1 MTAPATLE
9 IASLTREAALA
20 TSLHARW
27 HLRQLRRFGLT
38 RFDSATESLFILDPP
53 PLTPASRRWLRRR
66 RMGNTAQR
74 WIWFALVALIG
85 VAISTLLLVLRT
97 RPGA

>member
-1 MTAPATLE
+1 
-9 IASLTREAALA
+9 
-20 TSLHARW
+20 
-27 HLRQLRRFGLT
+27 
-38 RFDSATESLFILDPP
+38 
-53 PLTPASRRWLRRR
+53 
-66 RMGNTAQR
+66 MGNTAQR